1 MIYGL
6 WYLLG
11 ILTMLA
17 LPYVARNQEMLNFLS
32 TCVG

>member
-6 WYLLG
+6 WYVLG
-11 ILTMLA
+11 MLTVLA
-17 LPYVARNQEMLNFLS
+17 LPYVARNQEMLKFLS